1 MCFIL
6 STLEPF
12 SVLSGRPSPDP
23 EPLSR
28 RHGLSSVTDFVGEV
42 HVLPRRCPLAL
53 CGLLLMGSAWAP
65 AQPAPPSERSS
76 QESPPRKPTPSFT
89 DDDLA
94 RYREERLRRQSVP
107 TEPAPSAG
115 EPLPPATPPAR
126 GPGPRALSVELL
138 DLNRSLP
145 PEARTAAEA
154 TARRF
159 VTFFKLSFDGPLVI
173 PLRYFPDPAAY
184 RDHLDRNGIDVDW
197 AGYYDPRK
205 REIVVGNARN
215 YLAVLVHEINHFVF
229 DTAFDEAPVWLREG
243 LAEYFETASASAD
256 GLLVADQLRHRRQIA
271 EWLTGSRQPDLRQLL
286 ALNRSMWRDHEVAGS
301 QRVRAL
307 SWSVVDFL
315 MASAAGRKAL
325 QDFMAALKDQRGLYS
340 LQAFNRT
347 FPGGAASFERQWLAH
362 VQTLAPGD

>member
-1 MCFIL
+1 MG
-6 STLEPF
+6 
-12 SVLSGRPSPDP
+12 SVWASAQSAPTSERPSK
-23 EPLSR
+23 E
-28 RHGLSSVTDFVGEV
+28 G
-42 HVLPRRCPLAL
+42 
-53 CGLLLMGSAWAP
+53 
-65 AQPAPPSERSS
+65 
-76 QESPPRKPTPSFT
+76 PPRKPTPSFT
-89 DDDLA
+89 DEDLA
-94 RYREERLRRQSVP
+94 RYRDERLRPQSVP
-107 TEPAPSAG
+107 AEPAASAG
-115 EPLPPATPPAR
+115 KPLPPATSPAP
-126 GPGPRALSVELL
+126 GPGSGALSVELL

-145 PEARTAAEA
+145 REARTAAEA

-159 VTFFKLSFDGPLVI
+159 VTFLNLSLDGPLVI

-229 DTAFDEAPVWLREG
+229 DTVFDEAPVWLREG
-243 LAEYFETASASAD
+243 LAEYFETASASVD
-256 GLLVADQLRHRRQIA
+256 GLVVADQLRHRQQIA
-271 EWLTGSRQPDLRQLL
+271 EWLMGSRQPDLRQLL
-286 ALNRSMWRDHEVAGS
+286 SLNQSMWRDHEVAGS

-315 MASAAGRKAL
+315 MAASGGREAL
-325 QDFMAALKDQRGLYS
+325 QGFMDALKDQRGLHS

-362 VQTLAPGD
+362 VQTLDPGD